1 MVTSRAIANLF
12 DTASLAPH
20 FVGFDSLFDRL
31 NSHYQLH
38 TTTNFPPYNIRK
50 LEENKWQVEVALAGY
65 DRKDIEVKTIEG
77 NLVVETVERDRES
90 TERVDNEN
98 SKEDSLLVHRGISQ
112 RKFSRTWSMADDA
125 VVNRAKMV
133 DGMLYV
139 EIERVVPDEKKP
151 KLIKIS

>member
-12 DTASLAPH
+12 DRQSLAPH

-31 NSHYQLH
+31 NEHYSLH

-65 DRKDIEVKTIEG
+65 DKKDIEVKTIEG
-77 NLVVETVERDRES
+77 QLVVATVDKEKD
-90 TERVDNEN
+90 T
-98 SKEDSLLVHRGISQ
+98 EDSELVHRGISQ

-125 VVNRAKMV
+125 VVNRAKME

>member
-1 MVTSRAIANLF
+1 MVTSRALANLF

-31 NSHYQLH
+31 NEHYSLH
-38 TTTNFPPYNIRK
+38 TPTNFPPYNIRK

-77 NLVVETVERDRES
+77 NMVVETVERDRES

>member
-12 DTASLAPH
+12 DRQSLAPH

-31 NSHYQLH
+31 NEHYQLH
-38 TTTNFPPYNIRK
+38 TPTNFPPYNIRK

-65 DRKDIEVKTIEG
+65 DKKDIEVKTIEG
-77 NLVVETVERDRES
+77 SLVVAT
-90 TERVDNEN
+90 VDNE
-98 SKEDSLLVHRGISQ
+98 KDTEDSELVHRGISQ

-125 VVNRAKMV
+125 VVNEAKME

-139 EIERVVPDEKKP
+139 KIERVVPDEKKP

>member
-12 DTASLAPH
+12 DRQTLAPH

-31 NSHYQLH
+31 NEHYSLH
-38 TTTNFPPYNIRK
+38 QTTNFPPYNIRK

-77 NLVVETVERDRES
+77 KLVVETVDKDKES
-90 TERVDNEN
+90 
-98 SKEDSLLVHRGISQ
+98 EDDELVHRGISQ

-139 EIERVVPDEKKP
+139 EIERIVPEEKKP

>member
-1 MVTSRAIANLF
+1 MVTSRALANLF

-125 VVNRAKMV
+125 VVNEAKMV

-139 EIERVVPDEKKP
+139 KIERVVPDEKKP

>member
-12 DTASLAPH
+12 DRQTLAPH

-31 NSHYQLH
+31 NEHYSLH

-77 NLVVETVERDRES
+77 NLVVETV
-90 TERVDNEN
+90 DNE
-98 SKEDSLLVHRGISQ
+98 KTTEDPELVHRGISQ

-125 VVNRAKMV
+125 VVNRAKME

-139 EIERVVPDEKKP
+139 EIERVVPEEKKP

>member
-1 MVTSRAIANLF
+1 MVTRALAQLF
-12 DTASLAPH
+12 DTAQMAPH

-31 NSHYQLH
+31 NEHYQLH

-65 DRKDIEVKTIEG
+65 DKKDIEVKTIEG
-77 NLVVETVERDRES
+77 SLVVAT
-90 TERVDNEN
+90 VDNE
-98 SKEDSLLVHRGISQ
+98 KDTEDSELVHRGISQ

-125 VVNRAKMV
+125 VVNEAKME

-139 EIERVVPDEKKP
+139 KIERVVPDEKKP

>member
-31 NSHYQLH
+31 NEHYQLH

-65 DRKDIEVKTIEG
+65 DKKDIEVKTIED
-77 NLVVETVERDRES
+77 NLIVTTVENEKT
-90 TERVDNEN
+90 TEDPE
-98 SKEDSLLVHRGISQ
+98 LVHRGISQ

>member
-1 MVTSRAIANLF
+1 MVTSRALANLF

>member
-12 DTASLAPH
+12 DRQTLAPH

-31 NSHYQLH
+31 NEHYSLH

-77 NLVVETVERDRES
+77 NLVVETV
-90 TERVDNEN
+90 DNE
-98 SKEDSLLVHRGISQ
+98 KTTEDPELVHRGISQ

-139 EIERVVPDEKKP
+139 EIERIVPEEMKP
-151 KLIKIS
+151 KHIKIS